1 MSYPIT
7 QAVRFLRDKGIEI
20 VPHLFDYI
28 EKGGTKHS
36 SSSLGVEEG
45 SIIKTLI
52 FATNEGEPF
61 IVLMRGHMMV
71 STKKLARHIGVKSV
85 SPVTPE
91 KANKLT
97 GYVVGGTS
105 PFGVKTKMPIYAEE
119 SLFDLEKIY
128 INGGKRGFLVELS
141 PSLLGDALELE
152 RVEVG
157 NARGN

>member
-1 MSYPIT
+1 MSRICLT
-7 QAVRFLRDKGIEI
+7 TSRKGA
-20 VPHLFDYI
+20 L
-28 EKGGTKHS
+28 KHS
-36 SSSLGVEEG
+36 SSSLGVDEG

-52 FATNEGEPF
+52 FATNEGKPF

-141 PSLLGDALELE
+141 PFLLGDALDLE